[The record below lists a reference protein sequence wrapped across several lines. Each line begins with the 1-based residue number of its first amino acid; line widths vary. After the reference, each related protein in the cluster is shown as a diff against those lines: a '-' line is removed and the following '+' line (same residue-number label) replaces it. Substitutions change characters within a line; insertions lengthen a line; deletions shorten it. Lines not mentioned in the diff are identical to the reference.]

1 MEHLGHTEEAYRDA
15 RSLSQLDP
23 GNTAVTA
30 MVARLTEL
38 VERIG
43 EGKVIHMSW
52 EEITVLRTSTVPRYH
67 GTLQLNINY
76 NNSITI

>member
-23 GNTAVTA
+23 GNTAVTS

-52 EEITVLRTSTVPRYH
+52 EEITVELSSEQAQCRD
-67 GTLQLNINY
+67 TLEHDNY
-76 NNSITI
+76 T